1 MPQRRI
7 VNWARSKGS
16 AHFSHWGIINHTE
29 IMRFLIRFDCMI
41 PCMNSIVL
49 QMEAA
54 GEVLR
59 FGMISETRKQGML
72 GED

>member
-1 MPQRRI
+1 
-7 VNWARSKGS
+7 
-16 AHFSHWGIINHTE
+16 
-29 IMRFLIRFDCMI
+29 
-41 PCMNSIVL
+41 MNSIVL

-59 FGMISETRKQGML
+59 FGMISQTRKQGML